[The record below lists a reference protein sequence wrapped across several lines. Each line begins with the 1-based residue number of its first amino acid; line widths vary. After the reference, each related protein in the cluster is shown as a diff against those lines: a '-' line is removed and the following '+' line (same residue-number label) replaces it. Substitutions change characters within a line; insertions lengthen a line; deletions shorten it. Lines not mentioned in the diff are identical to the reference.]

1 MTRRQNKPKSNGF
14 FFGVLVGIFLQL
26 LMSIGIF
33 YHWYSQPHVTM
44 GQVATSQA
52 EQISTL
58 TRSVEN
64 QQKSLNNLA
73 GELKTLEKYY
83 SILRSDLYHTQGRMV
98 GK

>member
-1 MTRRQNKPKSNGF
+1 MNRKPNKPKSSGF
-14 FFGVLVGIFLQL
+14 FFGVLTGIFLQL
-26 LMSIGIF
+26 AMSAGIF
-33 YHWYSQPHVTM
+33 YHWYAQPHVTM
-44 GQVATSQA
+44 EQITTSQA

-58 TRSVEN
+58 TRSIEN
-64 QQKSLNNLA
+64 QQKTLNSLA